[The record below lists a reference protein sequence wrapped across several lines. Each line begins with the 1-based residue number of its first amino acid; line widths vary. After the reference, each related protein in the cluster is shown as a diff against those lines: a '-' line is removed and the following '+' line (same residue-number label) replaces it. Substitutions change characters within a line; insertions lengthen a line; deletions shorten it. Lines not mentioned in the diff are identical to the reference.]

1 MFKQTSLSTGFLLS
15 SMNIQSLCYTLSI
28 ACFVLIRSH
37 LWRRPW
43 RRRAQPSE
51 DGRDGEDEIIE
62 AAGGDMGL
70 FWMVTIDYKGINMQ
84 FIQPVFQPTI
94 KNQHNQYL
102 VGGCKLFFIFHNIWD
117 VILRIDFHI
126 FQDG

>member
-1 MFKQTSLSTGFLLS
+1 
-15 SMNIQSLCYTLSI
+15 
-28 ACFVLIRSH
+28 VLIRSH
-37 LWRRPW
+37 PWRRPW

>member
-37 LWRRPW
+37 PWRRPW

-94 KNQHNQYL
+94 KIQHNQYL